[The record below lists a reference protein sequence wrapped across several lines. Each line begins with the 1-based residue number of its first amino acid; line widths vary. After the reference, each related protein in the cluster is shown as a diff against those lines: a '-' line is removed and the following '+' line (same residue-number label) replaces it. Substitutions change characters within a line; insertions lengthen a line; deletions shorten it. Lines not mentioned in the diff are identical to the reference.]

1 MLKSGV
7 NDEEIRAYFE
17 RYDTDG
23 NMALTR
29 DEFNKMQE
37 SLTKVNQ
44 QSKEA
49 AKVIILFKS
58 NHQDFEKNVMKAQ
71 FFIQGFIL
79 KSCLNSTYLFEF
91 PINFWILRKCS
102 KNP

>member
-58 NHQDFEKNVMKAQ
+58 NHQDFEKKRDESSVFYPRLYIKK
-71 FFIQGFIL
+71 L
-79 KSCLNSTYLFEF
+79 LE
-91 PINFWILRKCS
+91 
-102 KNP
+102 